1 MTRPTPPAAT
11 TVATAAQAREELA
24 AMLAQETVRMEA
36 RRRDLARVNELLRL
50 VVAPPGG
57 IAGSAWEAL
66 LPDLAAP
73 TVAGLTARLQGE
85 LETSSCSSTRAGP
98 R

>member
-1 MTRPTPPAAT
+1 MHVAGKCQIWRGSDDAT
-11 TVATAAQAREELA
+11 DATSGHHRGDRRTGREELA

-57 IAGSAWEAL
+57 IAGSAGG
-66 LPDLAAP
+66 AP
-73 TVAGLTARLQGE
+73 
-85 LETSSCSSTRAGP
+85 AGP
-98 R
+98 RRADRRRAHRSPPG